1 MKRITEMILSI
12 LLISA
17 QLGLANAASEQG
29 NRGPLYL
36 STAWN
41 LTKGDLTVQANTRFY
56 FNNKTFGSANN
67 LTNAVTFW
75 DIQGGLNFSYGIS
88 QNYQLS
94 IAQILYQDNH
104 KPGKGYNFPDD
115 LFLKFKAAS
124 FPKSATPYKF
134 GAALTTRLPL
144 AKYHNV
150 HLEPYSAGRV
160 EYGIQALASYS
171 KNLLYPDD
179 GFNAHLNLGFI
190 DHNDRGKKFT
200 DTRVVYVNPTHSREL
215 YGGVAAIYPI
225 SSFDFS
231 VELYGNYHI
240 TKPPQAAFS
249 RHNYFYISPGV
260 SYNSTYWLSVTCSF
274 DFRLSPHQSSKSYW
288 LQNFSAMLLPTYP
301 TWRVNLSFR
310 INPISKLKGRFES
323 SENAG
328 PTKNLSTKKDV
339 FKQISEE
346 RKEIE
351 NAEEELKRIRDER
364 KKMDEILNRLRK
376 ALEIK
381 ESKEK
386 EKDKN

>member
-1 MKRITEMILSI
+1 MKKFEHIFVII
-12 LLISA
+12 ALINLQFGFA
-17 QLGLANAASEQG
+17 VAASEQG

-41 LTKGDLTVQANTRFY
+41 LTKGDLVFQANTRFY
-56 FNNKTFGSANN
+56 FNNKTFGTAND
-67 LTNAVTFW
+67 LPNAVTFW
-75 DIQGGLNFSYGIS
+75 DIQGGLNFSYGI
-88 QNYQLS
+88 NEHYQLS

-124 FPKSATPYKF
+124 FPKSATPYKL
-134 GAALTTRLPL
+134 GAVITTRVPL

-160 EYGIQALASYS
+160 EFGLLSAASYS
-171 KNLLYPDD
+171 KNPLYPED

-200 DTRVVYVNPTHSREL
+200 DTRIPYVNQRNSREL
-215 YGGVAAIYPI
+215 YGGLAAIYPI

-231 VELYGNYHI
+231 IELYGNYHI

-260 SYNSTYWLSVTCSF
+260 SYNSSYWLSVACSF

-288 LQNFSAMLLPTYP
+288 LQSFSATLLPTYP

-310 INPISKLKGRFES
+310 MNPVSKWKGRFES
-323 SENAG
+323 KERDQAI
-328 PTKNLSTKKDV
+328 KSTPAKKSV
-339 FKQISEE
+339 IQQISEE

-351 NAEEELKRIRDER
+351 NAEEELRRIREER

-381 ESKEK
+381 ETKEK
-386 EKDKN
+386 EKN